1 MPDKL
6 GTPDLEGPVAPRLA
20 TIDAELL
27 PAVMHFA
34 RQVAHGLGPRGRTAE
49 HLDAAVGTV
58 YRSVDH
64 TFDSEEG
71 QYDSE
76 QRS

>member
-1 MPDKL
+1 VPDKL

-34 RQVAHGLGPRGRTAE
+34 RQVAHGLASTAATE
-49 HLDAAVGTV
+49 HTVAAVEAACPNLV
-58 YRSVDH
+58 KH
-64 TFDSEEG
+64 AFDPAE
-71 QYDSE
+71 
-76 QRS
+76 

>member
-1 MPDKL
+1 MPDKD

-49 HLDAAVGTV
+49 HLDAAVEAACPNLV
-58 YRSVDH
+58 KH
-64 TFDSEEG
+64 AFDPAE
-71 QYDSE
+71 
-76 QRS
+76 